1 MNRQRPNLIAALLG
15 IALSLAYIW
24 QARSIE
30 DSLLAD
36 EVGAGGVPTGVG
48 LLLLVASVVLLVRSL
63 MVGSPAAQI
72 AQVAQD
78 TRKDNEGQGGRA
90 QHPHRMALGLLA
102 ILGGYVALLPVAGYV
117 LSIGLLSIA
126 VVRFSGGAL
135 DRTVAAFALAIGPLL
150 WFLFSYLLQVRMPV
164 GLWSG
169 VLGG

>member
-48 LLLLVASVVLLVRSL
+48 LLLLVASVGLLVRSL
-63 MVGSPAAQI
+63 MVGSPA

-169 VLGG
+169 LLGG